1 MSPKTSVFFIN
12 FINSINSIPKIGEI
26 WWISRISEFCS
37 NVFNVLTRNPLSFS
51 SPDCCWTL
59 HSQQK
64 CKQSSFSTD
73 FFFKSDRTANFR
85 VFSHLELS
93 KAWKALKKSSLR
105 KEKSD
110 RTPNF
115 RVFSQLELSKAW
127 KALKKTSLRK
137 EKSDRTPNFRVSS
150 QLELSKWQNDKFWSW
165 KSEYLLEQTI
175 F

>member
-1 MSPKTSVFFIN
+1 MARFDGFQEFQNSAATFSTFWREILSVFLRLTAVGLSTLSKNVNKAVFQ
-12 FINSINSIPKIGEI
+12 KI
-26 WWISRISEFCS
+26 
-37 NVFNVLTRNPLSFS
+37 
-51 SPDCCWTL
+51 
-59 HSQQK
+59 
-64 CKQSSFSTD
+64 

-105 KEKSD
+105 KGKSD